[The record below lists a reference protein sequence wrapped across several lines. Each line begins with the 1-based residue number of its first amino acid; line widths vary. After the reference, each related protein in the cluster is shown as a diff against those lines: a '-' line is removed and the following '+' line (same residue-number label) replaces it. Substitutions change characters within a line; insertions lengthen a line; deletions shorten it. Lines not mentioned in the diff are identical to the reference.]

1 MHARQLSPFDRALA
15 GLDRA
20 LGAAFGRP
28 SHACRPN
35 PGDAAPESRLTTA
48 ERAHAA
54 GLMRVNHA
62 GEVAAQA
69 LYQAHALWA
78 DDRGTRTAME
88 QAAREE
94 EDHLAWC
101 ETRLG
106 SLGSRPSLLQP
117 VWYAGAFAI
126 GSVAS
131 LLGDRWGL
139 GFVAETERQ
148 VVRHLDSHLG
158 SLPANDAPSRAIVRQ
173 MREDESRHAFQA
185 VQSGGA
191 ELPPPVRRLMSWAA
205 RIMTGTAYHI

>member
-1 MHARQLSPFDRALA
+1 M

-28 SHACRPN
+28 PHADRPS
-35 PGDAAPESRLTTA
+35 PGDGAPTSRLTSA
-48 ERAHAA
+48 ERTHAA

-78 DDRGTRTAME
+78 RDSSTRAAME

-101 ETRLG
+101 EARLA

-117 VWYAGAFAI
+117 FWYAGSFAI

-148 VVRHLDSHLG
+148 VVRHLESHLD
-158 SLPANDAPSRAIVRQ
+158 SLPEKDAPSRAIVRQ
-173 MREDESRHAFQA
+173 MRDDERRHATQA
-185 VQSGGA
+185 VQSGAG
-191 ELPPPVRRLMSWAA
+191 ELPGPVRRLMTWMS
-205 RIMTGTAYHI
+205 RVMTATAYRI

>member
-1 MHARQLSPFDRALA
+1 MEPRILTPVDRAIM

-28 SHACRPN
+28 SHAQRPD
-35 PGDAAPESRLTTA
+35 PGAVMPESRLSPD
-48 ERAHAA
+48 ERTHAA

-78 DDRGTRTAME
+78 RDAQVRGSME

-101 ETRLG
+101 EARLAA
-106 SLGSRPSLLQP
+106 LGSRPSLLQP
-117 VWYAGAFAI
+117 FWYAGSFAI
-126 GSVAS
+126 GTVAS

-148 VVRHLDSHLG
+148 VVRHLESHLE
-158 SLPANDAPSRAIVRQ
+158 SLPASDAPSRAIVRQ
-173 MREDESRHAFQA
+173 MRDDESRHATQA
-185 VQSGGA
+185 VQSGAG
-191 ELPPPVRRLMSWAA
+191 ELPAPLRRLMAWAS
-205 RIMTGTAYHI
+205 RVMTTTAYRI

>member
-1 MHARQLSPFDRALA
+1 VQARQLTPFDRAIA

-28 SHACRPN
+28 SHARRPN
-35 PGDAAPESRLTTA
+35 PGEVAPESRLTGA

-78 DDRGTRTAME
+78 DDRTTRMAME

-101 ETRLG
+101 EARLE

-117 VWYAGAFAI
+117 FWFAGSFAI

-158 SLPANDAPSRAIVRQ
+158 SLPADDAPSRAIVRQ
-173 MREDESRHAFQA
+173 MREDESRHALQA
-185 VQSGGA
+185 IQSGGA
-191 ELPPPVRRLMSWAA
+191 ELPAPARRLMSWVA
-205 RIMTGTAYHI
+205 RIMTTIAYRI

>member
-1 MHARQLSPFDRALA
+1 MQARQLTPLDRAIV

-28 SHACRPN
+28 AYARRPN
-35 PGDAAPESRLTTA
+35 PAGAVPESRLSA
-48 ERAHAA
+48 DERTHAA

-69 LYQAHALWA
+69 LYQAHAFWA
-78 DDRGTRTAME
+78 RDPQVSATME
-88 QAAREE
+88 QSAREE

-101 ETRLG
+101 EDRLQA
-106 SLGSRPSLLQP
+106 LGSRPSLLQP
-117 VWYAGAFAI
+117 LWFAGSFAI

-158 SLPANDAPSRAIVRQ
+158 SLPAEDAPSRAIVRQ
-173 MREDESRHAFQA
+173 MREDESRHASQA
-185 VQSGGA
+185 VQAGGT
-191 ELPPPVRRLMSWAA
+191 ELPSPVRQVMSAVA
-205 RIMTGTAYHI
+205 RVMTTLAYRI

>member
-1 MHARQLSPFDRALA
+1 MNPRNLTPLDRAII
-15 GLDRA
+15 GLDRT

-28 SHACRPN
+28 SHAINEN
-35 PGDAAPESRLTTA
+35 PGRAVPGTRLTA
-48 ERAHAA
+48 GERAHAA

-78 DDRGTRTAME
+78 RDQDTYRAME

-101 ETRLG
+101 AERLE

-117 VWYAGAFAI
+117 LWYAGSFAI
-126 GSVAS
+126 GSLAS
-131 LLGDRWGL
+131 LFGDRWGL

-148 VVRHLDSHLG
+148 VVRHLESHLEQ
-158 SLPANDAPSRAIVRQ
+158 LPKADAASRAIVLR
-173 MREDESRHAFQA
+173 MRDDESRHATQA
-185 VQSGGA
+185 MQSGAA
-191 ELPPPVRRLMSWAA
+191 ELPEAVRR
-205 RIMTGTAYHI
+205 IMALIAKVMTTTAYRI

>member
-1 MHARQLSPFDRALA
+1 MQARQLTPLDRAIA
-15 GLDRA
+15 GLGRA
-20 LGAAFGRP
+20 LGAACGRP
-28 SHACRPN
+28 AHARRPN
-35 PGDAAPESRLTTA
+35 PGAAVPESRLSDT
-48 ERAHAA
+48 ERTHAA

-69 LYQAHALWA
+69 LYQAHAFWA
-78 DDRGTRTAME
+78 QDAQISATME
-88 QAAREE
+88 RAAREE

-101 ETRLG
+101 EARLD
-106 SLGSRPSLLQP
+106 SLGSRPSVLQP
-117 VWYAGAFAI
+117 LWFAGSFAI

-158 SLPANDAPSRAIVRQ
+158 SLPVDDGPSRAIVRQ

-185 VQSGGA
+185 VQSGAA
-191 ELPPPVRRLMSWAA
+191 ELPSPVRRLMSAVA
-205 RIMTGTAYHI
+205 RIMTTAAYRI

>member
-1 MHARQLSPFDRALA
+1 MNPRNLTPLDHAII
-15 GLDRA
+15 GLDRT

-28 SHACRPN
+28 SRSIDESPGHAV
-35 PGDAAPESRLTTA
+35 PESRLTME
-48 ERAHAA
+48 ERVHAA

-78 DDRGTRTAME
+78 HDRQTQLALE

-101 ETRLG
+101 AERLEA
-106 SLGSRPSLLQP
+106 LGSRPSLLQP
-117 VWYAGAFAI
+117 FWYAGSFVI

-131 LLGDRWGL
+131 LFGDRWGL

-148 VVRHLDSHLG
+148 VVRHLESHLEQ
-158 SLPANDAPSRAIVRQ
+158 LPKADAASRAIVRR
-173 MREDESRHAFQA
+173 MRDDESRHATQA
-185 VQSGGA
+185 MLSGAA
-191 ELPPPVRRLMSWAA
+191 ELPGPVRTLMGVMARLM
-205 RIMTGTAYHI
+205 TLTAYRI